1 MIKLDR
7 SLIPKGEFYVAVS
20 GGVDSIAA
28 AHLLIRLYGD
38 RVKVAH
44 FNHNLRPQNR
54 TMQEMVELF
63 CHNFYTECVVGTRD
77 STAVKS
83 NAENVLRES
92 RLDFFKSLYSNVVC
106 CHHNGDAVESYFM
119 NMLRGCPEYVPV
131 PTCTP
136 LDNCKLIKP
145 KMLIRPFMKTKK
157 EDFINY
163 ALNNKLTSYIV
174 EDETN
179 KDSSYKRNWIR
190 NEILPMLKQYGLP
203 KIVAKK
209 FYSTVNEL

>member
-7 SLIPKGEFYVAVS
+7 SLIPSGEFYVAVS

-44 FNHNLRPQNR
+44 FNHNLRQQNH
-54 TMQEMVELF
+54 TMQEGVELF
-63 CHNFYTECVVGTRD
+63 CNHFSTECVVGTRGAFC
-77 STAVKS
+77 TKS
-83 NAENVLRES
+83 EDALREE
-92 RLDFFKSLYSNVVC
+92 RMDFFKSLYSNVVC
-106 CHHNGDAVESYFM
+106 CHHNGDAVEGYVM

-131 PTCTP
+131 PTLTP

-145 KMLIRPFMKTKK
+145 KMLIRPFMRTKK
-157 EDFINY
+157 EDFVNY
-163 ALNNKLTSYIV
+163 AVNNKLTSYIV

-179 KDSSYKRNWIR
+179 KDNSYRRNWVR
-190 NEILPMLKQYGLP
+190 NEILPMFKQFGLP

>member
-1 MIKLDR
+1 MIKVDR
-7 SLIPKGEFYVAVS
+7 SLIPEGEFYVAVS

-28 AHLLIRLYGD
+28 AHLLIRLYGA

-44 FNHNLRPQNR
+44 FNHNLRPQNQ
-54 TMQEMVELF
+54 TMQEGVELF
-63 CHNFYTECVVGTRD
+63 CHHFSTECVVGKRD
-77 STAVKS
+77 AFWTKS
-83 NAENVLRES
+83 EDVLREE
-92 RLDFFKSLYSNVVC
+92 RMEFFKSLYSNVVC

-119 NMLRGCPEYVPV
+119 NMLRGCPEYVPI

-145 KMLIRPFMKTKK
+145 KMLIRPFMRTKK
-157 EDFINY
+157 EDFVNY
-163 ALNNKLTSYIV
+163 AVNNKLISYIV

-179 KDSSYKRNWIR
+179 KDSSYRRNWIR
-190 NEILPMLKQYGLP
+190 NEILPMFKQFGLS

-209 FYSTVNEL
+209 FYNTVNEL